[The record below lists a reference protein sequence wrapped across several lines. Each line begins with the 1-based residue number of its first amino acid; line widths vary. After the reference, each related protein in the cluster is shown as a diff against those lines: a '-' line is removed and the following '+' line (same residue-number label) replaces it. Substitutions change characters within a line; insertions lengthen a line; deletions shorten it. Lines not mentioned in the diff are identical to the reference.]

1 MPNGFIGR
9 AAMSYL
15 GEVSSVHT
23 RAVSESRQTPVRT
36 PLENRAHQ
44 LPFSPE
50 DARSGGFTTGK
61 GNSSNVVA
69 DRRTYE
75 EIARSIS
82 RADDEICECLYHVA
96 LEIENMCRTS
106 YQMPGTSLQC
116 QNVADSIKR
125 TINETRSLT
134 EEVVILTNSFARDIT
149 EIE

>member
-23 RAVSESRQTPVRT
+23 RAVSESRRT
-36 PLENRAHQ
+36 PINTPQENRVHR
-44 LPFSPE
+44 LPFGPE
-50 DARSGGFTTGK
+50 DARSGGFIIGR

-69 DRRTYE
+69 DSRTYE
-75 EIARSIS
+75 DIAYNIN
-82 RADDEICECLYHVA
+82 RADDEMCECLYHVA
-96 LEIENMCRTS
+96 REIEDMCRTS
-106 YQMPGTSLQC
+106 YQLPGTSLQC

-134 EEVVILTNSFARDIT
+134 EEVAMLARNFAREIT